1 MGPLTGIKVVELGGI
16 GPVPFAGMMLA
27 DHGADVVRIDRVG
40 NTPDPVPTLRRGKR
54 SLGLD
59 LKQPRGV
66 EIALTLVQDAAI
78 LIEGFRPGVAERLEL
93 GPEAC
98 HVVNPRLIY
107 GRMTGWGQSG
117 PLAETAGHD
126 LNFIALSGVLGLL
139 GRPEEPPS
147 IPLNLI
153 GDFGGGGMLLAFG
166 VLAAFIK
173 AQEQGS
179 GEVVDAAMI
188 DGSALLLTMV
198 HGLRSQGLWPG
209 GRGENYLDG
218 GAPFYNVY
226 QTADGQYATVA
237 ALEPAF
243 YDALLSCLG
252 MDDVDRS
259 HQFDREHWLE
269 LRARFAEVFNTRT
282 LAEWEEHFAGSDAC
296 FAPVLVPWEASGHP
310 HAQAR
315 ETYTEI
321 GGVTQPAP
329 APRFS
334 RSPLAQPQAPPAA
347 GADTD
352 TLLAELGYREDEIME
367 LRREAVV
374 G

>member
-40 NTPDPVPTLRRGKR
+40 DTPDPVPTLRRGKR

-59 LKQPRGV
+59 LKQPRGI
-66 EIALTLVQDAAI
+66 EIALTLVRDSAI

-98 HVVNPRLIY
+98 HAINPQLVY

-117 PLAETAGHD
+117 PLAGTAGHD
-126 LNFIALSGVLGLL
+126 LNFIALSGVLGLM
-139 GRPEEPPS
+139 GSPDQPPP

-188 DGSALLLTMV
+188 DGSALMLTMV

-226 QTADGQYATVA
+226 ETADGQYATVA

-243 YDALLSCLG
+243 YDVLLSCLDI
-252 MDDVDRS
+252 DDVDRS
-259 HQFDREHWLE
+259 QQFDREQWPE
-269 LRARFAEVFNTRT
+269 LRARFARVFKSRT
-282 LAEWEEHFAGSDAC
+282 LAGWEEHFAGNDAC
-296 FAPVLVPWEASGHP
+296 FAPALDPWDASRHP
-310 HAQAR
+310 HSQVR
-315 ETYTEI
+315 ETFTEI
-321 GGVTQPAP
+321 EGVTQPAP

-334 RSPLAQPQAPPAA
+334 GSPPARPQAPPAA

-352 TLLAELGYREDEIME
+352 TLLAELRYSEDEIMR
-367 LRREAVV
+367 LRNEAVV